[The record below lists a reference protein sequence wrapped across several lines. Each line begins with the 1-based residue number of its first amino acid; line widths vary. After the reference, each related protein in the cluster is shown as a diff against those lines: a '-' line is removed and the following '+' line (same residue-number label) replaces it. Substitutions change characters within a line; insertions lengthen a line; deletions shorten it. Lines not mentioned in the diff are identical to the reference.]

1 MVKDCICQQS
11 EIDSAIA
18 CSLLSFYGFSANSQM
33 LRNARIKVE
42 EATIVR
48 SPFVPTFIKL

>member
-18 CSLLSFYGFSANSQM
+18 CTLLSFYGFSANSQM

-48 SPFVPTFIKL
+48 SPFVAYLY